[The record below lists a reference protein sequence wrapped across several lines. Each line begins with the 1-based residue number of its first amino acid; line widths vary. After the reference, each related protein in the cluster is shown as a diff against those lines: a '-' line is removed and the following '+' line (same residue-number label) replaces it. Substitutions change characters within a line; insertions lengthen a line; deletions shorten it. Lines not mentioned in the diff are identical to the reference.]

1 MGDWLLNLPVM
12 WMALVI
18 FAGTYAIAA
27 IVYLVVTRLAVER
40 YDAFKSL
47 SPGMLPSLAL
57 IFGLLVGFIASQVW
71 SEFEKAKVAVVTEA
85 SRLRSVVLLS
95 ESFPDEKERIRSL
108 LSQHI
113 DDAVNEEWPEM
124 SRQRATLTRLPVKLI
139 EAMQTT
145 LALKP
150 VDEGLSAK

>member
-27 IVYLVVTRLAVER
+27 IVYLVVTRLAVDER

-57 IFGLLVGFIASQVW
+57 IFGLLVGFIASQV
-71 SEFEKAKVAVVTEA
+71 
-85 SRLRSVVLLS
+85 
-95 ESFPDEKERIRSL
+95 
-108 LSQHI
+108 
-113 DDAVNEEWPEM
+113 
-124 SRQRATLTRLPVKLI
+124 
-139 EAMQTT
+139 
-145 LALKP
+145 
-150 VDEGLSAK
+150 